1 MRLKR
6 DSATRILGIGNP
18 SWVASEV
25 CQVLGIRNHRMAL
38 SRLDD
43 DEKQLVILNDPHGK
57 PQKTLMINEPGL
69 YHLIEGS
76 RKKEA
81 EVFKKWVRT
90 DVLPQIRKTGSYSST
105 ALPDSSKMTK
115 LDWIKVAL
123 QTEEQLLIAETKV
136 AELGPKAQIY
146 DLIANAKG
154 LTGLSDTAKLRYAA
168 SG

>member
-1 MRLKR
+1 M
-6 DSATRILGIGNP
+6 
-18 SWVASEV
+18 V
-25 CQVLGIRNHRMAL
+25 
-38 SRLDD
+38 
-43 DEKQLVILNDPHGK
+43 
-57 PQKTLMINEPGL
+57 NEPGL

-81 EVFKKWVRT
+81 QRFKKWVRT

-136 AELGPKAQIY
+136 AELGPKAQVY

-154 LTGLSDTAKLRYAA
+154 LTVPSDTAKLTVVFFNLGRRPPAA
-168 SG
+168 FSTEISYCSTPINPCSSETVFIPNNCFQPLYSPLIFIRQIPLGCLDYP